1 MTPTKECETECEP
14 SLGCTIQLH
23 SYNSVIITKNQ
34 SPSLVPVGMSVMAHE
49 PLKSWRSSA
58 LECVLLKVGLIM
70 RATA

>member
-14 SLGCTIQLH
+14 SLGTIQLH

-34 SPSLVPVGMSVMAHE
+34 SPSLVPVGMSLMAHE
-49 PLKSWRSSA
+49 PLKSSRSSA